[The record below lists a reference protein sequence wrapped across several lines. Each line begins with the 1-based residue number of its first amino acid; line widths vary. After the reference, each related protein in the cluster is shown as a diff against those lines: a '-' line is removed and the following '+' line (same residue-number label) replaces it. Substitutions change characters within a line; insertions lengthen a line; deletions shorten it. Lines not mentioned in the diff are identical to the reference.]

1 MELKQRL
8 YDVDDLWAL
17 YCQRENDHLR
27 FELFDGEIIEM
38 SGPGGVHG
46 RIAIRLGHYLLVYA
60 DENDSGIVT
69 GETGY
74 HPPDDRYNLLLP
86 DVAFI
91 SFERAPAP
99 FPDKLVP
106 AMPDLAVEIKSPSN
120 TMTELRA
127 KAQRYLGL
135 GTTVVWIVL
144 PDEQSVEV
152 CRLAETGEIQR
163 EVCGPADTLP
173 GEQVLPGFRLDV
185 RRIFE

>member
-1 MELKQRL
+1 M
-8 YDVDDLWAL
+8 
-17 YCQRENDHLR
+17 
-27 FELFDGEIIEM
+27 
-38 SGPGGVHG
+38 
-46 RIAIRLGHYLLVYA
+46 
-60 DENDSGIVT
+60 
-69 GETGY
+69 
-74 HPPDDRYNLLLP
+74 P

-91 SFERAPAP
+91 SFERAPDP

-120 TMTELRA
+120 TMTELHA

-163 EVCGPADTLP
+163 EVCGPADTLS